1 MRFTRQTSMRAA
13 TSAVLAGLG
22 LLVIGCD
29 ERAADRKAISQF
41 DKGDWVAAANEK
53 GASPAIVALASG
65 RATDEQL
72 AKALPTYRDVAAHQV
87 MIADAMW
94 YLSRLATSAGE
105 ISASSVSLAKYD
117 PAAALAS
124 IDKTV
129 KDVNGNGA
137 QSWSP
142 AGLGVEMPTIA
153 FLTNRSNQLKDQI
166 VEVQGKL
173 AELKKQQ
180 QGLADNSVKLLDES
194 KAAQGE
200 KSVELFRQSAD
211 ARKQSSDVNV
221 QANQAEAALVPLQ
234 QELAVVQ
241 DQMQIAGQALN
252 VMTGH
257 RETIDKSWRGILAQA
272 DERTK
277 YVGAMFVRLSNERSD
292 NIITQAARLAVLVAE
307 QDKLSALYEQQLQE
321 ASTSAKAAVGS
332 SEKALREA
340 ESEQIKTSVPPTAA
354 ANPNELFKL
363 ALDPSTAR
371 FTEGHVQ
378 FALGTH
384 QAGRAAQLSSRARA
398 ITGVAEIAK
407 QIQQKLPEGLDPT
420 PIKAESEK
428 IADQASENLKSAEQ
442 LFVTV
447 SEAPRAA
454 SYTKRAATIGQKV
467 TLEASASL
475 ASTRGDAATAKGY
488 LDKAKDLN
496 DKLTGGAQA
505 PGNIERQ

>member
-1 MRFTRQTSMRAA
+1 MRFTRQHSMRAA

-53 GASPAIVALASG
+53 GASPAIVALASS

-72 AKALPTYRDVAAHQV
+72 AKALPTYRDIAAHQV
-87 MIADAMW
+87 MIADATW
-94 YLSRLATSAGE
+94 YLSRLATSAGK

-129 KDVNGNGA
+129 KDVKGNGA

-142 AGLGVEMPTIA
+142 DGLGVKMPTIA
-153 FLTNRSNQLKDQI
+153 FLTNRLNQLKDQI
-166 VEVQGKL
+166 VEVQGTL
-173 AELKKQQ
+173 ADLKKQQ
-180 QGLADNSVKLLDES
+180 QGLAENSVKLLDES

-211 ARKQSSDVNV
+211 ARKQSSDANV
-221 QANQAEAALVPLQ
+221 KVNQAEAALVPLQ

-241 DQMQIAGQALN
+241 EQMQIAGEAIN
-252 VMTGH
+252 IMTGH
-257 RETIDKSWRGILAQA
+257 RETLDKSWRGILAQA

-277 YVGAMFVRLSNERSD
+277 YAGAMFARLSNERSD

-321 ASTSAKAAVGS
+321 ASASARSAVGS
-332 SEKALREA
+332 SEKAIR
-340 ESEQIKTSVPPTAA
+340 ESEPIKTSVPALAA
-354 ANPNELFKL
+354 ANPNALFKL

-378 FALGTH
+378 LALGTH
-384 QAGRAAQLSSRARA
+384 QAGHAAQLSSRARA
-398 ITGVAEIAK
+398 VTGIAEVAS
-407 QIQQKLPEGLDPT
+407 QLQQKLPEGLDPA
-420 PIKAESEK
+420 PIKADAEK

-447 SEAPRAA
+447 SEASVPAF
-454 SYTKRAATIGQKV
+454 TKRAATKGQIV
-467 TLEASASL
+467 TLQASASL
-475 ASTRGDAATAKGY
+475 AATRGDAATATGY
-488 LDKAKDLN
+488 LDRAKAFEEQ
-496 DKLTGGAQA
+496 LTGGAQA
-505 PGNIERQ
+505 PGNVERQ